1 MCEYGTAPVVPARV
15 TGGPGPRDGW
25 RSCPVPVQGNAAP
38 SLRPACRAALRLLLT
53 GEPRMRYLS
62 ASLALSALGLAL
74 YILLDAGPVAAAGAS
89 SLALMTFAV
98 AAFSG
103 PEP

>member
-1 MCEYGTAPVVPARV
+1 
-15 TGGPGPRDGW
+15 
-25 RSCPVPVQGNAAP
+25 
-38 SLRPACRAALRLLLT
+38 
-53 GEPRMRYLS
+53 MRYLS